1 MNQHHLSTKPL
12 TLAFLLILF
21 LGSGEA
27 ARAQGVWGD
36 PVDSG
41 RVDTLE
47 FLVIL
52 PFGLQVDTVA
62 GGALPRRAQRLR
74 EIALEHL
81 HGVELAVG
89 QLAEAGVPVHLEVV
103 DEVVDSLGNLQFSNL
118 QIARADIVI
127 GPLMRENLGVAAPKV
142 DRFGREH
149 VLLTEQPQRY
159 VERGGAVRQ
168 AVASEWAMTE
178 QLAEWVSTAH
188 DTDHV
193 MLVVTGGSDL
203 ALEAHFEAQFNAAQR
218 AKWMLEGD
226 SLKFAVIDTV
236 TASSSSVGRLADHVT
251 PYARN
256 VIVSVAGRSSR
267 SMWAALQT
275 ELQMNDS
282 SAFVLFGHPELAEM
296 PFVEGGLMSQWR
308 VTLPLFGQVQWGD
321 SSLRATLEKYR
332 ALTGSEPGKY
342 ARLAHDAVLDAGIR
356 RHPHI
361 RDWVQPLLTP
371 LIWDQRE
378 EGGAWH
384 NETWTLHRFQDLAWA
399 RLDTLPPLAPF
410 VPRLF
415 WDPETEEVIPVPEAY
430 RNLFPDT
437 YAPDGTLRD
446 SE

>member
-1 MNQHHLSTKPL
+1 MNQHHTAKAFALS
-12 TLAFLLILF
+12 LLLVLSWDF
-21 LGSGEA
+21 GGRA
-27 ARAQGVWGD
+27 HAQGIWGD

-47 FLVIL
+47 YLVIL

-62 GGALPRRAQRLR
+62 GGELPRRAQRLR
-74 EIALEHL
+74 EIAFAHL
-81 HGVELAVG
+81 HGVELAAG

-103 DEVVDSLGNLQFSNL
+103 DEVPDSLGNLQFSNL
-118 QIARADIVI
+118 QIARADIVV
-127 GPLMRENLGVAAPKV
+127 GPLMRENVGVAAPKV

-149 VLLTEQPQRY
+149 VLLTEQPERY

-168 AVASEWAMTE
+168 AVASEWAMAE
-178 QLAEWVSTAH
+178 RLAEWVSAAH
-188 DTDHV
+188 DTDRV
-193 MLVVTGGSDL
+193 MLVVTGGSD
-203 ALEAHFEAQFNAAQR
+203 ADLEAHFEAKFNAAQR
-218 AKWMLEGD
+218 AKWTLEGD
-226 SLKFAVIDTV
+226 SLRFALIDTV
-236 TASSSSVGRLADHVT
+236 TASSRSVGRLADHVT

-275 ELQMNDS
+275 ALQMNDS
-282 SAFVLFGHPELAEM
+282 SDFVLFGHPELAEM
-296 PFVEGGLMSQWR
+296 PFVEGGLMSRWH

-342 ARLAHDAVLDAGIR
+342 ARLAHDAVLDAGVR
-356 RHPHI
+356 RHPHVK
-361 RDWVQPLLTP
+361 DWVQPLLTP
-371 LIWDQRE
+371 LVWHQRE

-384 NETWTLHRFQDLAWA
+384 NETWTLHRFNELEWA
-399 RLDTLPPLAPF
+399 RLDTLPAVAPF

-415 WDPETEEVIPVPEAY
+415 WDPETEEVIPVPAEY

-437 YAPDGTLRD
+437 YAPDGSLRD
-446 SE
+446 PE